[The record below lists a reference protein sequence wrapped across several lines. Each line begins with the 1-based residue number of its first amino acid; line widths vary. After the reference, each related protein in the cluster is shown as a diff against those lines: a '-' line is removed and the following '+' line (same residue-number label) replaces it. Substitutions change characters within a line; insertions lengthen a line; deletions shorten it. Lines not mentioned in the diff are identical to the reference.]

1 MPKTGHFLRRPLGTV
16 HNMGRHHSPRR
27 SMVLALLATTAAAA
41 LLGGCGHAGDG
52 LRGGG
57 GIASSG
63 LGLFKR
69 KPPDVQMSA
78 AEAFEAT
85 TKRSAAYNKDT
96 TNPRNAIGYAA
107 SLRALGNKKRAF
119 EVLQTAYAT
128 NPNNP
133 ELAAEIGKVAL
144 ETGQV
149 GLAGKALKT
158 AEDKGV
164 QDWKTLS
171 AQGTLAAK
179 AGDHA
184 KAQKYYQAALR
195 KKPDS
200 SSVINNLALSYALD
214 GKAKKAE
221 TVLRKA
227 AKEGHDDKRLRQN
240 LALVLGVQ
248 GKYNEA
254 RDVAAV
260 DVGQSQAKKSM
271 AYLKNM
277 LSKPTAIAAS
287 QPQLPAQADEG
298 WSPFGPSAP
307 SQPAAVAAASPP
319 QARPAPV
326 VQMVKPV
333 DEVISAPPKVAQAVD
348 LGTSTFAK
356 TSTR

>member
-1 MPKTGHFLRRPLGTV
+1 MAI
-16 HNMGRHHSPRR
+16 
-27 SMVLALLATTAAAA
+27 ALLATTAAAA
-41 LLGGCGHAGDG
+41 LLGGCGHVGSG
-52 LRGGG
+52 ITGGG

-63 LGLFKR
+63 LGIFKR
-69 KPPDVQMSA
+69 KPPEVQMSA

-85 TKRSAAYNKDT
+85 TKWGAAYNKDT
-96 TNPRNAIGYAA
+96 TDPRNALGYAA

-128 NPNNP
+128 NPDNP

-149 GLAGKALKT
+149 GVAQKALKT

-179 AGDHA
+179 TGDHA

-221 TVLRKA
+221 TLLRKA
-227 AKEGHDDKRLRQN
+227 ATEGHDDKRLRQN

-260 DVGQSQAKKSM
+260 DVGESQAKKSM

-277 LSKPTAIAAS
+277 LTKPTTVAAS
-287 QPQLPAQADEG
+287 EPDTSEQGDEG
-298 WSPFGPSAP
+298 WSPFGPSVP
-307 SQPAAVAAASPP
+307 SQPATFAASQP
-319 QARPAPV
+319 QAAPAPV

-333 DEVISAPPKVAQAVD
+333 DEVISAPPKVAQAATSNTWP
-348 LGTSTFAK
+348 GTSTFAK